1 MRIAIHQPQFMP
13 WLGYF
18 DKLDKADVFVLLDN
32 VQFKKNE
39 YQNRNRIKTH
49 DQWIWLSVPVSFNF
63 GDLVSGVRINNQQDW
78 RRKHLQ
84 TLLTYY
90 GKAPFYRDHLPAF
103 AELYADT
110 GDSLADLNMATIEL
124 IRKIFAI
131 DTKIVRASDIPGLS
145 EEPTARL
152 LDICRHFKADTY
164 LAGAGGKGY
173 MECEKFKDAGLKLLF
188 QNFVHPEYTQIN
200 GPFVPYM
207 SAIDYIFNTGGDFT
221 RIRELNQELEAY

>member
-18 DKLDKADVFVLLDN
+18 DKLDKVDLFVLLDN

-49 DQWIWLSVPVSFNF
+49 DHWIWLTVPVSFSF
-63 GDLVSGVRINNQQDW
+63 GDLVSGVQINNQQDW

-84 TLLTYY
+84 TLQTYY
-90 GKAPFYRDHLPAF
+90 GKAPCYREYQPAF
-103 AELYADT
+103 AELY
-110 GDSLADLNMATIEL
+110 GGVGGSLADLNMATIEL
-124 IRKIFAI
+124 IRKIFTI
-131 DTKIVRASDIPGLS
+131 DTEIVRASDIPGLS

-164 LAGAGGKGY
+164 LAGAGGKDY
-173 MECEKFKDAGLKLLF
+173 MECEKFKAAGLKLLF
-188 QNFVHPEYTQIN
+188 QNFVHPEYVQIN
-200 GPFVPYM
+200 GPFIPCL
-207 SAIDYIFNTGGDFT
+207 SALDYIFNAGGDFSAIQ
-221 RIRELNQELEAY
+221 RLNREFEVY

>member
-1 MRIAIHQPQFMP
+1 
-13 WLGYF
+13 
-18 DKLDKADVFVLLDN
+18 
-32 VQFKKNE
+32 
-39 YQNRNRIKTH
+39 
-49 DQWIWLSVPVSFNF
+49 
-63 GDLVSGVRINNQQDW
+63 INNQQDW
-78 RRKHLQ
+78 AKKHLQ

-90 GKAPFYRDHLPAF
+90 GKAPFYREYLPAF
-103 AELYADT
+103 AELYHSA
-110 GDSLADLNMATIEL
+110 GDSLADLNMGTIEL

-131 DTKIVRASDIPGLS
+131 DTEIVRASDISGLS

-173 MECEKFKDAGLKLLF
+173 MECDRFKAAGLKLLF
-188 QNFVHPEYTQIN
+188 QNFVHPEYPQIN

-221 RIRELNQELEAY
+221 RIRELNKELEAY

>member
-1 MRIAIHQPQFMP
+1 MRIAIHQPQFIP

-18 DKLDKADVFVLLDN
+18 DKMDKVDVFVLLDN

-63 GDLVSGVRINNQQDW
+63 GDLISKVRINNQQDW
-78 RRKHLQ
+78 GKKHLQ

-90 GKAPFYRDHLPAF
+90 GKAPCYREYLPPF
-103 AELYADT
+103 AELYHSA
-110 GDSLADLNMATIEL
+110 GDSLADLNMGTIEL

-131 DTKIVRASDIPGLS
+131 DTEIVRASDIPGLS

-164 LAGAGGKGY
+164 LAGAGGKRY
-173 MECEKFKDAGLKLLF
+173 MECDRFKAAGLKLLF
-188 QNFVHPEYTQIN
+188 QNFVHPEYPQIN

-207 SAIDYIFNTGGDFT
+207 SALDYILNTGGDFT
-221 RIRELNQELEAY
+221 RIRQLNQELEAY